1 VPTLGIP
8 KLPAAFTMDGDPAKW
23 RGIKP
28 ILITPELAGK
38 AIGPEN
44 SSAVVRFAWQGTDLY
59 VQVVKFDDRIVLF
72 QKEPGKHYLQD
83 GVEIAI
89 NSYPE
94 GFKYNMTLLDEKP
107 AVFRDTWR
115 GSFGHPEYNVLLAP
129 EVAPRSIKVLT
140 DTAAVVAERSLIE
153 AATGADLSK
162 CQALVIE
169 AKIPRAAMTPMQ
181 FPHQEVEFASGKGFR
196 LGIMLN
202 DNDVPGWD
210 ALNPVVWPSTYYT
223 FARPDV
229 LAPAVFEY

>member
-1 VPTLGIP
+1 
-8 KLPAAFTMDGDPAKW
+8 DGDPAKW

-28 ILITPELAGK
+28 ILITPELASK
-38 AIGPEN
+38 SIGPEN

-59 VQVVKFDDRIVLF
+59 VQVVKFDDKVVLF
-72 QKEPGKHYLQD
+72 QKDPGKHYLQD
-83 GVEIAI
+83 GVEVAI

-94 GFKYNMTLLDEKP
+94 GFKYNISVIDGKP

-115 GSFGHPEYNVLLAP
+115 GNFGHPEYNVLLTP
-129 EVAPRSIKVLT
+129 EAAPRSIKVLT
-140 DTAAVVAERSLIE
+140 DTAPVSAERMLVE

-162 CQALVIE
+162 CEALVIE
-169 AKIPRAAMTPMQ
+169 AKIPQSAMTPMTR
-181 FPHQEVEFASGKGFR
+181 PEQEVVFESGKGFR

-223 FARPDV
+223 FGRPDV
-229 LAPAVFEY
+229 LAPAVFE